1 MTQKVK
7 LLATPFSLDFDD
19 DDDDFDGDDDVGLVA
34 EVKSIWKVRT
44 RGRRT
49 GSEVK

>member
-7 LLATPFSLDFDD
+7 LLATPLSLDFDD

-34 EVKSIWKVRT
+34 EVKSI
-44 RGRRT
+44 
-49 GSEVK
+49 